1 MVIISNHEKLKKL
14 SQLTIYYVAIG
25 VYEVQNH
32 ELGVK

>member
-1 MVIISNHEKLKKL
+1 MVISNHEKLKKL

-25 VYEVQNH
+25 VNEVQDH